1 MGRRQLGL
9 PAGLNNARAATQAIP
24 CRICRF
30 WFEVAVLAFALL
42 VAAACGPARAEQI
55 VALYSAYWAGLP
67 AGQIRLSL
75 DDGKAGYD
83 DRIAIAS
90 TGLPR
95 LVTHFRGTARADG
108 QLVRHGL
115 ADPSHYDALYDLHKL
130 RNFRVS
136 MRFIGRGSAMVA
148 ERGAH
153 DTSRKPLLAA
163 VFRRGAVD
171 PMTAVERLREAIA
184 AAGAADRSF
193 SIPVYD
199 GVRRFDVVGRVLPKA
214 DQTRGVL
221 KVELTL
227 RPIAGFKGASSGDG
241 GDPDDA
247 PRPVALTLSD
257 DARLLPLALRVNVYY
272 LPLVV
277 RLDHLC
283 TAAAPCPGEAANGT
297 GSESGAGQPRAP

>member
-1 MGRRQLGL
+1 MERRRLGL
-9 PAGLNNARAATQAIP
+9 PARLSTSRAGGWAIRRRL
-24 CRICRF
+24 CRG
-30 WFEVAVLAFALL
+30 WFEAGVLGLALL
-42 VAAACGPARAEQI
+42 VAAADGPARAEQI
-55 VALYSAYWAGLP
+55 VALYTAYWAGLP

-90 TGLPR
+90 TGVPR
-95 LVTHFRGTARADG
+95 LATHFRGTARAVG
-108 QLVRHGL
+108 QLVRHGP
-115 ADPSHYDALYDLHKL
+115 ADPLRYDAVYDLRKL
-130 RNFRVS
+130 RNSRISV
-136 MRFIGRGSAMVA
+136 RFIGQGAATVA

-153 DTSRKPLLAA
+153 DTSRKPPLAA
-163 VFRRGAVD
+163 AFRRGTVD

-184 AAGAADRSF
+184 ATGAADRSF

-199 GVRRFDVVGRVLPKA
+199 GVRRFDVVGRILPKGE
-214 DQTRGVL
+214 QTHGVL

-257 DARLLPLALRVNVYY
+257 DARLLPLALTVRVYY

-283 TAAAPCPGEAANGT
+283 TAAAPCPTA
-297 GSESGAGQPRAP
+297 GAVAKSVGRELPAR

>member
-1 MGRRQLGL
+1 MERRQLGL
-9 PAGLNNARAATQAIP
+9 SAGLRTARAGGRATP
-24 CRICRF
+24 RRLCRS
-30 WFEVAVLAFALL
+30 WPEAAVLGFALL
-42 VAAACGPARAEQI
+42 VAAFGGPARADQI

-75 DDGKAGYD
+75 DDGEAGYD
-83 DRIAIAS
+83 DRIVIAS

-95 LVTHFRGTARADG
+95 LATHFRGAARADG

-115 ADPSHYDALYDLHKL
+115 ADPSHYDALYNLHKL

-136 MRFIGRGSAMVA
+136 MRFIGRGAAMVA

-171 PMTAVERLREAIA
+171 PMTAIERLREAIA

-199 GVRRFDVVGRVLPKA
+199 GVRRFDVVGRILPKG

-247 PRPVALTLSD
+247 PRPVALTVSD
-257 DARLLPLALRVNVYY
+257 DARLLPLALTVRVYY

-283 TAAAPCPGEAANGT
+283 TAATPCPPIDAA
-297 GSESGAGQPRAP
+297 EKSGGRPRTAR

>member
-9 PAGLNNARAATQAIP
+9 PARLISSRAGGWPIRRRLSRGWLET
-24 CRICRF
+24 
-30 WFEVAVLAFALL
+30 AVLGLALL
-42 VAAACGPARAEQI
+42 VAAADGPARAEQI

-83 DRIAIAS
+83 DRIVIAS

-108 QLVRHGL
+108 QLLGHGL

-130 RNFRVS
+130 RNFRIS

-148 ERGAH
+148 ERGAR

-199 GVRRFDVVGRVLPKA
+199 GVRRFDVVGRILPKG
-214 DQTRGVL
+214 DQTRGLL

-257 DARLLPLALRVNVYY
+257 DARLLPLALTVRVYY

-283 TAAAPCPGEAANGT
+283 TAATPCPTAGAASKSEARQHPG
-297 GSESGAGQPRAP
+297 R